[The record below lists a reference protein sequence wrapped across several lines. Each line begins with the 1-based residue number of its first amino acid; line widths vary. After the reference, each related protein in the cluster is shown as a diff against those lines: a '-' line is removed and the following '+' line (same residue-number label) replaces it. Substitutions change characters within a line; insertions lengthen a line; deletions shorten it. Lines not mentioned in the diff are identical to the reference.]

1 MAITVGIDLGTTNS
15 VMSHWHKGRTS
26 TVTIDGMNTFPS
38 VISYK
43 NGNIIAG
50 YQAKARVLMDPS
62 NTIGS
67 TKRDIG
73 TDTKYHVGG
82 RSITPVFIATEVLK
96 AMKQKAEDQLKDKIE
111 DAVITVPAYFTSEQ
125 REATLVAAKNAGLN
139 VLRLVPEP
147 TAAAIAYG
155 LNENKNQTIMVYDLG
170 GGTFDVSIL
179 KITGNKFDVIAVD
192 GDARL
197 GGDDFDAAIGK
208 LLLKKVKEDT
218 GVDLNL
224 NKEREYMAA
233 RQKVREAAEKA
244 KIELSEKEIVEI
256 ILPNLFED
264 YYLEYELSRKEY
276 LKLIQPLLD
285 KTIQK
290 MKNVL
295 KQARITADDIDRVI
309 LVGGSTKA
317 PIIKEL
323 VKKEIRE
330 PYIAPNVDE
339 VVSNGA
345 AILAATLGA
354 PDVSLGYDNL
364 PDIVVKEK
372 VVHSYGIDLLDEDDK
387 LYYHI
392 IVPKGSLLPVKEG
405 TLAFTSK
412 PYQKSVY
419 MNIFR
424 GESTT
429 LSKNEK
435 LGGLSLPIDNPEKGQ
450 TPVGAIFEI
459 DENMI
464 IKFRSVDLNRTSS
477 QEELID
483 FAYEN
488 NGLLHLN
495 KVDDLI
501 RKNQVTYREVKVDV
515 SK

>member
-15 VMSHWHKGRTS
+15 VMSYWHRGRANTI
-26 TVTIDGMNTFPS
+26 TIDGMNTFPS
-38 VISYK
+38 VLSFK

-50 YQAKARVLMDPS
+50 YQAKSRMLMDPA

-73 TDTKYHVGG
+73 TDTKYRIGG
-82 RSITPVFIATEVLK
+82 QSITPITVATEVLK
-96 AMKQKAEDQLKDKIE
+96 NMKQKAEEQLKDKIE

-125 REATLVAAKNAGLN
+125 REATLQAARNAGLN

-179 KITGNKFDVIAVD
+179 KVTGNNFDVIAVD

-197 GGDDFDAAIGK
+197 GGDDFDAAIAK
-208 LLLKKVKEDT
+208 LLYKKVREET

-276 LKLIQPLLD
+276 LKLIGPLLD
-285 KTIQK
+285 KTIEK

-295 KQARITADDIDRVI
+295 KQAKLTADDIDRVI

-323 VKKEIRE
+323 VKREIRE

-345 AILAATLGA
+345 AILAVTLST
-354 PDVSLGYDNL
+354 PDMSMGYDNL
-364 PDIVVKEK
+364 PDIVIKEK
-372 VVHSYGIDLLDEDDK
+372 VVHSYGIDMLDSNDK
-387 LYYHI
+387 LYYNI
-392 IVPKGSLLPVKEG
+392 IVPRGSVLPAKSG
-405 TLAFTSK
+405 ILGFTSK
-412 PYQKSVY
+412 PYQRDVY

-424 GESTT
+424 GESKT
-429 LSKNEK
+429 LSENEK
-435 LGGLSLPIDNPEKGQ
+435 LGGLSLPIDNPEKNQ

-464 IKFRSVDLNRTSS
+464 IKFRSVDLNKTSLKD
-477 QEELID
+477 EIID

-488 NGLLHLN
+488 AGLLDLDSVEN
-495 KVDDLI
+495 LI
-501 RKNQVTYREVKVDV
+501 RKNQVAYREVKIDA